1 MTDFDAAGLDDV
13 IHSKLRL
20 GVMAY
25 LSGVKDASFAELKE
39 KTGATDGNLS
49 AQMRKLEEAGYV
61 AIEKMFVGRKPHT
74 RASLTKA
81 GRTAWTA
88 YLAQLEAL
96 IGMTKGE
103 G

>member
-1 MTDFDAAGLDDV
+1 MAGFDAGDLDEI
-13 IHSKLRL
+13 IHGKLRL

-25 LSGVKDASFAELKE
+25 LSGVSDASFAELKA

-61 AIEKMFVGRKPHT
+61 GVEKTFVGRKPHT
-74 RASLTKA
+74 RAALTQA
-81 GRTAWTA
+81 GRAAWTG

-96 IGMTKGE
+96 IGEAKA
-103 G
+103 

>member
-1 MTDFDAAGLDDV
+1 MAEFDAGGLDEV
-13 IHSKLRL
+13 IHGKLRL

-25 LSGVKDASFAELKE
+25 LAGVSDASFGELKE

-61 AIEKMFVGRKPHT
+61 GIEKTFVGRKPHT
-74 RASLTKA
+74 RASLTTS
-81 GRTAWTA
+81 GRAAWSA

-96 IGMTKGE
+96 IQGMKP
-103 G
+103 

>member
-1 MTDFDAAGLDDV
+1 MAEFDAGGLDEI
-13 IHSKLRL
+13 IHGKLRL

-25 LSGVKDASFAELKE
+25 LAGVSDASFGELKD

-61 AIEKMFVGRKPHT
+61 GIEKTFLGRKPHT

-81 GRTAWTA
+81 GRKAWAA

-96 IGMTKGE
+96 LQEMKS
-103 G
+103 